1 MVIFRDATGVLSGY
15 RFISKLVGGNG
26 DQVSRKNNQIWY
38 SKHSYLIHE
47 YMSMTWVGRLRQVC
61 ELEV

>member
-15 RFISKLVGGNG
+15 RFISKLASGSG
-26 DQVSRKNNQIWY
+26 DRVLRENNQIWY
-38 SKHSYLIHE
+38 SKHSYVVHE

-61 ELEV
+61 GLEV